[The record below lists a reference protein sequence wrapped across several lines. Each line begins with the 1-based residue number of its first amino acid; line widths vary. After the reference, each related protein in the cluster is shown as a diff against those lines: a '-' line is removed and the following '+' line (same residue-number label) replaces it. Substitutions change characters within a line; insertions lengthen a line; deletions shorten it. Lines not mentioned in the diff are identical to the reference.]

1 MNPWIACTKLGV
13 NDIHV
18 FNQLYVHLFAIHGL
32 LTHAHID
39 IVDHQYLQNLQ
50 IRLYHHLYE
59 CSICHRISFVELFY
73 RKPIETKN
81 HDFSPEI
88 VMVNPHVYP
97 FFMGKIHGNSC
108 RFSRKKTSPSWICSM
123 CCWQERLH
131 LVMSRVWRTMSGL
144 RTGGNTPKFIYL
156 GKCGSILWF
165 KP

>member
-32 LTHAHID
+32 LTYAHID

-73 RKPIETKN
+73 THRNQKPWFFTGNCHGKSPCIPFSWEKSMEIPASFPGKN
-81 HDFSPEI
+81 QPLLDLQ
-88 VMVNPHVYP
+88 HVLLTGTVAP
-97 FFMGKIHGNSC
+97 GHVQGLENNVGAPNWGEHAKV
-108 RFSRKKTSPSWICSM
+108 
-123 CCWQERLH
+123 H
-131 LVMSRVWRTMSGL
+131 LPR
-144 RTGGNTPKFIYL
+144 
-156 GKCGSILWF
+156 
-165 KP
+165 